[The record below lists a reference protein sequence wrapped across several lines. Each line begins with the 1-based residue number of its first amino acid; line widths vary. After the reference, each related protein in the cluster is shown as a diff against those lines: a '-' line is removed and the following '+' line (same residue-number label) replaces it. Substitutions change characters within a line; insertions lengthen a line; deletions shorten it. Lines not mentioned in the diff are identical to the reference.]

1 MDAHMGFSDTACTL
15 IKTCPLGM
23 LVGTGALS
31 SLTRA
36 LTGSP
41 FLTILYAV

>member
-1 MDAHMGFSDTACTL
+1 MGFRDTACTL
-15 IKTCPLGM
+15 ISTWPAGM
-23 LVGTGALS
+23 IVGMGALS

-36 LTGSP
+36 VAGSP

>member
-1 MDAHMGFSDTACTL
+1 MGFRDTACTL
-15 IKTCPLGM
+15 INTCPFGM
-23 LVGTGALS
+23 LVGTGVLS

-36 LTGSP
+36 VAGLP